1 MDQGPIKLVVTGQ
14 SLIKVDPRKSWD
26 NPFYTIRPIIEAADI
41 GFTNFGMAV
50 NPDGNGCKVPAD
62 YVTVLGAPQIPTD
75 RKPGDTGGPH
85 AVNADVMAFLSDMNL
100 NLMSLA
106 NNHIWDLGPCG
117 VKATVKAAEDH
128 GVTHAG
134 ANMDLAHATA
144 PTYLTVNGLK
154 IALIASTTSHDAR
167 NDLIGEVN
175 GVWTGHEE
183 DWDRNIAAVK
193 EAAATADFVIYYQH
207 FQIDADE
214 FDGLES
220 GEATKHGHIKVDNV
234 ALWQEA
240 FAKAVIDAGAS
251 MFLAHGHRGFDG
263 VEIYKGKPL
272 FRQFGGF
279 AYQGLQPVGSYDG
292 TFAFWGLLGILT
304 IENAKVRQM
313 EFVPLEL
320 DEGGDYEATTDPVAF
335 YSKRG
340 FAEVATGPVAVDIL
354 ERFQAFSKNHGVDID
369 IKGERAFLTIE

>member
-1 MDQGPIKLVVTGQ
+1 VDQGPIKLVVTGQ

-41 GFTNFGMAV
+41 GFTNFEMAV

-62 YVTVLGAPQIPTD
+62 YVTVLGEPQIPAD
-75 RKPGDTGGPH
+75 QRPGDTGGPH

-175 GVWTGHEE
+175 GIWTGHKE

-207 FQIDADE
+207 FQIDTDE
-214 FDGLES
+214 FNGLED
-220 GEATKHGHIKVDNV
+220 GEATKHEHTKVDNV

-292 TFAFWGLLGILT
+292 IFAFWGLLGILT
-304 IENAKVRQM
+304 IENAKVRRM

-340 FAEVATGPVAVDIL
+340 FPEVATGPVAIDIL